1 MPRPRVHDP
10 DTVLDAAEA
19 LAVRAGPAAVTVRA
33 VAAAT
38 GVSNGALYHTFGSR
52 GALLAR
58 AWVRAA
64 RRFLDVQRA
73 LAFPETAEPHS
84 DSDAE
89 AAVTAAI
96 VAAAEAPSVF
106 AERFPDSA
114 RLVLTVSREQLLDAD
129 LPAELAA
136 ELRGAERDLVA
147 VLVDLA
153 QRRWGRRDRRA
164 VQVLTTCL
172 VDLPTAILLRRD
184 QLADPHARHQLRAA
198 VRAVLDI
205 GPPERKSS

>member
-1 MPRPRVHDP
+1 
-10 DTVLDAAEA
+10 
-19 LAVRAGPAAVTVRA
+19 
-33 VAAAT
+33 
-38 GVSNGALYHTFGSR
+38 
-52 GALLAR
+52 
-58 AWVRAA
+58 
-64 RRFLDVQRA
+64 
-73 LAFPETAEPHS
+73 
-84 DSDAE
+84 
-89 AAVTAAI
+89 
-96 VAAAEAPSVF
+96 VF

-184 QLADPHARHQLRAA
+184 QLADPHARHQLRA
-198 VRAVLDI
+198 
-205 GPPERKSS
+205 

>member
-1 MPRPRVHDP
+1 
-10 DTVLDAAEA
+10 
-19 LAVRAGPAAVTVRA
+19 
-33 VAAAT
+33 
-38 GVSNGALYHTFGSR
+38 
-52 GALLAR
+52 
-58 AWVRAA
+58 VRAA

-73 LAFPETAEPHS
+73 LAFPETAEAQG

-147 VLVDLA
+147 VLV
-153 QRRWGRRDRRA
+153 
-164 VQVLTTCL
+164 
-172 VDLPTAILLRRD
+172 
-184 QLADPHARHQLRAA
+184 
-198 VRAVLDI
+198 
-205 GPPERKSS
+205 